1 VTDRILPIVLGCV
14 DYQSGAMPIKH
25 QTGFIFEVHQ
35 VSTVDPNGF
44 PTLIHDGIDVPND
57 KVWVIQLPF
66 GQGKKY

>member
-1 VTDRILPIVLGCV
+1 
-14 DYQSGAMPIKH
+14 MPIKH